1 MDNVSS
7 SKSGT
12 NLTILRI
19 GPVKYIRENA
29 GMLITL
35 VALSLFFTITS
46 ENFMTGSNVLNVLRQ
61 ISMNAIIAFGMTY
74 VILLGGIDLSVG
86 SIVAVAQTVTVGLM
100 IAGVWLPLAVVLGV
114 VAGALIGLT
123 NGMIIAAIKV
133 PPFITTL
140 AMMTI
145 ARGIAYVYTGG
156 RPMRFDNDNF
166 YALGNG
172 YIGVLPVPVIIMVIC
187 LLITSY
193 VLNRTRF
200 GRHVYAIGGNR
211 EAAKF
216 SGIATKKVEVIV
228 YSLSGLL
235 AGLSGVILAARM
247 SSAQPISGKG
257 FELDAIAAVVLGGSS
272 LAGGFGAIGGTII
285 GALVIGILNNGLNL
299 IQVPFYW
306 QEIIKGVVI
315 ILAVTVDMLR
325 KNGKSLSVLKLL
337 KVK

>member
-1 MDNVSS
+1 
-7 SKSGT
+7 
-12 NLTILRI
+12 
-19 GPVKYIRENA
+19 
-29 GMLITL
+29 
-35 VALSLFFTITS
+35 
-46 ENFMTGSNVLNVLRQ
+46 
-61 ISMNAIIAFGMTY
+61 
-74 VILLGGIDLSVG
+74 
-86 SIVAVAQTVTVGLM
+86 
-100 IAGVWLPLAVVLGV
+100 
-114 VAGALIGLT
+114 
-123 NGMIIAAIKV
+123 
-133 PPFITTL
+133 
-140 AMMTI
+140 
-145 ARGIAYVYTGG
+145 
-156 RPMRFDNDNF
+156 MRFDNDNF